1 MKIKVKY
8 FAFFKEATGI
18 SEEIIE
24 VNNGKNMGYLL
35 EIITKKYNLE
45 SNGNMIISLNHEYT
59 KEDVRLNE
67 EDEVA
72 IMIPSSGG

>member
-1 MKIKVKY
+1 MKVKVKY

-24 VNNGKNMGYLL
+24 VDNDKTIGYLL

-45 SNGNMIISLNHEYT
+45 SNSNMVISLNHEYI
-59 KEDVRLNE
+59 KENVKLNE
-67 EDEVA
+67 GDEVA

>member
-1 MKIKVKY
+1 MKVKVKY

-24 VNNGKNMGYLL
+24 VDNGKTIGYLL
-35 EIITKKYNLE
+35 KIITKKYNLE

>member
-67 EDEVA
+67 GDEVA
-72 IMIPSSGG
+72 IMMPSSGG